1 MAMARCGKNNQ
12 YRLTHEE
19 LSVKICKIAEITEFC
34 GYRAVVSAFGNIRFN
49 LMGYWISLEVGDDC
63 YAL

>member
-1 MAMARCGKNNQ
+1 MRKKNIQ
-12 YRLTHEE
+12 YRVTHET

-34 GYRAVVSAFGNIRFN
+34 GYRAVVSAFGTIRFS
-49 LMGYWISLEVGDDC
+49 LKGYWISLEVGDDC